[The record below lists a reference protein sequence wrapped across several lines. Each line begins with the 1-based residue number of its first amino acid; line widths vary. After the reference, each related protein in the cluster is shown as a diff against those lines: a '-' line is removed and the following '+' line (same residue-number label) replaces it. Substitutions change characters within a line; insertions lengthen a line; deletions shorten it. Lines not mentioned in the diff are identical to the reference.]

1 VDPLAWLGLKS
12 KKDAQQGLSA
22 IQSEVR
28 SLLPDDEPVVVRY
41 IVIVAVLLTRIA
53 FADGRVA
60 QSEVDRV
67 CALFRHIDRIPPSRI
82 DSFWH
87 SLMDHVPKLND
98 QENSL
103 CFRELKALCNAEERL
118 QVMRL
123 LASQAIADGD
133 IHPSEH
139 SELMAIA
146 YELDVPA
153 GDIEKLATE
162 VLENGR
168 VSFPSD
174 ANESPASD
182 DSERTDDVPAADDES
197 RAATDKQ
204 S

>member
-1 VDPLAWLGLKS
+1 MDPLAWLGLKS

-22 IQSEVR
+22 IQAEVR
-28 SLLPDDEPVVVRY
+28 SLLPDDESVVVRY

-53 FADGRVA
+53 FADGRVD

-87 SLMDHVPKLND
+87 SLMEHVPKLTD
-98 QENSL
+98 QETSL
-103 CFRELKALCNAEERL
+103 CFRELKTLCDAQERL

-123 LASQAIADGD
+123 LASQAITDGD

-146 YELDVPA
+146 YELGVPA
-153 GDIEKLATE
+153 RDIEKLATE
-162 VLENGR
+162 VLASGR
-168 VSFPSD
+168 LSFPAD
-174 ANESPASD
+174 ADESPAND
-182 DSERTDDVPAADDES
+182 DSDATSHVPAADVEPS
-197 RAATDKQ
+197 TSIDK
-204 S
+204 

>member
-1 VDPLAWLGLKS
+1 
-12 KKDAQQGLSA
+12 
-22 IQSEVR
+22 
-28 SLLPDDEPVVVRY
+28 VVRY

-87 SLMDHVPKLND
+87 SLMEHVPKLSD
-98 QENSL
+98 HECSL
-103 CFRELKALCNAEERL
+103 CFRELKALCNAEERF

-153 GDIEKLATE
+153 RDIEELATE
-162 VLENGR
+162 VLASSR

-174 ANESPASD
+174 AGKSPGND
-182 DSERTDDVPAADDES
+182 DSDGAGDVPTAAAES
-197 RAATDKQ
+197 NATTDKQ